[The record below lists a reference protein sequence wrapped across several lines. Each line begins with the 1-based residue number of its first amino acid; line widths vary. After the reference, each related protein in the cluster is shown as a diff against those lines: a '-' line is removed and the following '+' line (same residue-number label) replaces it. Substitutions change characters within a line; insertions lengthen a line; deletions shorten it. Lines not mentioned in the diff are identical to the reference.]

1 MLIKKPDDIKS
12 SEITDKKTYLNRR
25 QFINAA
31 ALAGSV
37 VATGFLYREFLAPE
51 PVLPTPTGR
60 VAPGSQAAPKQWGLP
75 DEEATS
81 YQDITHYN
89 NFYEFATDKYS
100 VARRSQSFVTRPW
113 TISVEG
119 LVNNPKTYDLDELLA
134 LAPQEDRIYRHR
146 CVEGWSMVI
155 PWLGFSLAEILKRAD
170 PQSNAHYVAFETV
183 NDKKRNIP
191 LTDALDW
198 PYVEGLRLDEAMH
211 PLATLASG
219 IYGEPLMPQNGAPLR
234 LVLPW
239 KYGYKS
245 IKSVVKIRL
254 VERQPPMTWNLTEPT
269 LYGFYSNVNPEFAH
283 RLRDQTSERR
293 IGEYGKRKTEKFN
306 GYGEQVAQLYAG
318 MDLNYYF

>member
-1 MLIKKPDDIKS
+1 MKDIKFYKVA
-12 SEITDKKTYLNRR
+12 I
-25 QFINAA
+25 FINALVPL
-31 ALAGSV
+31 ALLGWDW
-37 VATGFLYREFLAPE
+37 L
-51 PVLPTPTGR
+51 
-60 VAPGSQAAPKQWGLP
+60 APKQWGLP

-89 NFYEFATDKYS
+89 NYYEFATDKYS
-100 VARRSQSFVTRPW
+100 VARRSQSLVSRPW
-113 TISVEG
+113 TVSVEG

-155 PWLGFSLAEILKRAD
+155 PWLGFSLAEVLKRAD
-170 PQSNAHYVAFETV
+170 PQGNARYVAFETV

-245 IKSVVKIRL
+245 IKSIVKIRL
-254 VERQPPMTWNLTEPT
+254 VERQPPMTWNLTEPS